1 MDYWDLNWLTHKNRY
16 SIPLLNDLLDVPK
29 KVQIYLKI
37 DLKSTY
43 HLVYIAKEDK

>member
-1 MDYWDLNWLTHKNRY
+1 MTRKDQYL
-16 SIPLLNDLLDVPK
+16 IFLLNNLLNAPK

-43 HLVYIAKEDK
+43 YLVCIAKRDE